1 MVVVGK
7 PQKEVI
13 DREEEIEKLVK
24 SLSDSSK
31 QVNYALIGPRRIGK
45 TTILLKVKEQLENN
59 KIIVAYVD
67 LSIYRFSPYDFA
79 QNIMSQITRAYAK
92 DLGKAEKASIVL
104 GNLLKTLTKLK
115 KLRLT
120 LEPSIDEAGQFSIKI
135 RPEIE
140 ETQDYKSV
148 FLLAFDYV
156 NEVSKKCGKRIVIMI
171 DEFPSIIEFKRY
183 SKLEAITEIFRS
195 VLENRENV
203 EYVVSGSRVHYMRDI
218 LGKGESPLFGHFV
231 MVEVGPLPE
240 EYAIQLYMQSAKS
253 TKKEAEAAWKI
264 LGGHPYYLIML
275 AENRKPNESIE
286 ETYERILTS
295 SSGALNL
302 YVNYILKD
310 DLGSSTKEARLMRI
324 LQAISQGN
332 NTSSQIAKQVNL
344 KLSRLPFYLQEL
356 EKYDLIER
364 KEGKYRLKDKIV
376 NDYFAKL
383 QV

>member
-13 DREEEIEKLVK
+13 DRKEEIEKLVE
-24 SLSDSSK
+24 SLSDPSK

-45 TTILLKVKEQLENN
+45 TTILLKAKDELENK
-59 KIIVAYVD
+59 KIIIAYID

-79 QNIMSQITRAYAK
+79 QNLMSQVTRAYAK
-92 DLGKAEKASIVL
+92 DLGKVEKASIVL
-104 GNLLKTLTKLK
+104 ANLLKTLTKLK

-120 LEPSIDEAGQFSIKI
+120 LEPSIDETGQFSIKI
-135 RPEIE
+135 RPELE
-140 ETQDYKSV
+140 ETQDYKGV

-156 NEVSKKCGKRIVIMI
+156 NEVSKKCGKRIVVMI

-183 SKLEAITEIFRS
+183 SSLEAVLEIFRS

-218 LGKGESPLFGHFV
+218 LGNGESPLFGHFA
-231 MVEVGPLPE
+231 MVEIGPLPE
-240 EYAIQLYMQSAKS
+240 EYAIQLYLQSAKS
-253 TKKEAEAAWKI
+253 TRKEAEMAWKI

-275 AENRKPNESIE
+275 AENRKPNESVE

-332 NTSSQIAKQVNL
+332 NTSSQVAKQINL
-344 KLSRLPFYLQEL
+344 KLSSLPFYLQEL
-356 EKYDLIER
+356 EKYDLIWR
-364 KEGKYRLKDKIV
+364 KDGKYRIKDKIV
-376 NDYFAKL
+376 NDYFTRL
-383 QV
+383 NE